1 MKRTRRFISIL
12 LAVCLIVGLTP
23 TAVLAVDEGKAM
35 YYRALQMEGGQSDIV
50 YYGMYPQSAYTPTS
64 TPASPVEGEV
74 YTDTDGTQYVYLSSN
89 YYKLEPIA
97 WRTLEN
103 HSSERRLLLISD
115 QIIDAQPYNSGSTT
129 WENSSLRSW
138 LDETFKTTAFSA
150 AEQGSIKRTDNE
162 NNPNPDYN
170 NTDGGVDTENYL
182 YLLSID
188 EARNTAYFQDD
199 NSRAASMTSYVDA
212 RGLNSAYW
220 WLRSPGRFNSYAAGV
235 DPSGSVN
242 SSGYD
247 VYFIY
252 GVRPVFN
259 LNLNSVLFTSAAEGG
274 KSSGAEGADALKT
287 VSTYDGNEWKVTVRD
302 SSRNFSASINTYNRQ
317 DNSVTFDYT
326 NATVGDNEYVSAII
340 RDSED
345 NITYYGRL
353 KNIKNAEDANG
364 TLQVSLPDD
373 FNGNSDT
380 LYIFSEQCN
389 GDKQTDYAS
398 SYSAMVCYL
407 DLRLTNITCQNSPGN
422 YLPVGGTS
430 DCAITLVATGDY
442 VLPESITVTIG
453 GNTLTPGEDTYTYNS
468 STGELVIKNAAITGS
483 IIIEA
488 QADLADI
495 STPTVTAQVGTD
507 NYTSSTWTDSNVTF
521 TISGSSAPSGI
532 DKYQYSTDGGTN
544 WTDMAISEG
553 SAVLEV
559 TSESTTADGT
569 KYIFRAVSKSGTAG
583 AQSSE
588 VVVKIDKSNPTIEVT
603 GKTDD
608 YLQSNKVTI
617 SASDTLSGVS
627 KVEVSANGGQDWTEV
642 TDYANGYEV
651 KANGTYTFR
660 VTDGVGKTATD
671 SITYTNIDTQ
681 KPVVEITAT
690 AGEAAYTDGAWTN
703 KDITLSV
710 SNSTVNL
717 GDTKFEYK
725 VGDGEWQTYSGAI
738 TVSEETSG
746 TTYTFRATSEAGVVS
761 TEVSITVRLDKTAP
775 GSVTVGTQTDTFR
788 EFLNTITFGLFFKD
802 TQTVTISAADT
813 GSGVKEIS
821 YQLSGGEVQTTTAD
835 EHGQITFR
843 VEPQFVGNISNVT
856 VTDNAGNSTSATE
869 YEYFAVDAET
879 PAVPTISTGS
889 YTSGQWTNGDV
900 TITVSGATAD
910 SGIAKYQYST
920 DNGANWNDMTASKAT
935 EATATTPSNVEE
947 AQMTISDSTTA
958 DGTTY
963 IFRAVSGSGV
973 EGTASS
979 SVVVKIDK
987 AEPAIE
993 VSGNTADYLTAD
1005 TVTITPTVG
1014 VSGIASI
1021 TVSKDN
1027 GEPETISA
1035 NGDGTYTYTIT
1046 ENGTYAFVLTN
1057 GAGVTATSSITYDK
1071 LDQTKPVVSLDTHGY
1086 TSDEWTNGDVTLS
1099 VSDTSAALGDTK
1111 LEYKV
1116 GDGEW
1121 QEYTDTITVSNETDG
1136 TVYSFRAISASGV
1149 ESETV
1154 SVTVKIDKTAPD
1166 GDITI
1171 EENSVKKFIHDVTF
1185 GLFFKE
1191 NVDVAITGTDDGSG
1205 VQTIEYH
1212 RSAKVLTEE
1221 QVAALTDWTAYAGAI
1236 SETAQD
1242 AEQFVYYVRITDN
1255 AGNTICFASNG
1266 ATFDLTKPVIT
1277 GIADGADYYTTQSVQ
1292 ATDTNLASVTLNGKE
1307 VGTEFT
1313 IAGNTETEYVI
1324 VAADKAGNETTVTV
1338 TMHKTEALRENLGD
1352 ITKDNATSADR
1363 ETVQDYLDDLKE
1375 RLEDEELTDEEKTIL
1390 EGLVDEA
1397 QDILDRLDE
1406 TEQAG
1411 STEAVDQTQDITSDN
1426 VTPEDKEALEQAK
1439 EDIEQALD
1447 QFGGNYT
1454 DEEKAELE
1462 EELSRI
1468 EEALDVI
1475 ERIEDTEAA
1484 IEALPDTVNPDDTE
1498 AEEQINAAKDL
1509 YDDLNDYEKSQISQ
1523 EAKDKLEGL
1532 LAALRDY
1539 RITDGSGSA
1548 FTKGNTAGLTFTANG
1563 AYSKFT
1569 GIEVDGKAVDADCY
1583 TAENGSTIITLKAEY
1598 LETLAAGKHTLT
1610 VLYTDGKATGTFTVT
1625 EKPDEVVDDNGNT
1638 PQTGNDGDE
1647 TGKDDAASSETGDD
1661 SKSPETGDD
1670 SNIALWIAVMLAA
1683 GAALTGT
1690 AVYSHKRKYSR

>member
-170 NTDGGVDTENYL
+170 NTDGGFDTENYL

-247 VYFIY
+247 VYFMY

-660 VTDGVGKTATD
+660 VTDGVGKTVTD

-1057 GAGVTATSSITYDK
+1057 GAGVTATDRITYTNIDGA
-1071 LDQTKPVVSLDTHGY
+1071 TPAAVITATAGEAAY
-1086 TSDEWTNGDVTLS
+1086 TGGAWTNSDITLS
-1099 VSDTSAALGDTK
+1099 VSNSTANLGTTIF
-1111 LEYKV
+1111 EYKV
-1116 GDGEW
+1116 DDGEW
-1121 QEYTDTITVSNETDG
+1121 QTYSDAITVSEETNG
-1136 TVYSFRAISASGV
+1136 TTYTFRATSEAGVVSAEVSI
-1149 ESETV
+1149 TV
-1154 SVTVKIDKTAPD
+1154 RLDKTAPD
-1166 GDITI
+1166 GDIQI
-1171 EENSVKKFIHDVTF
+1171 EENSVKTFINTVTF
-1185 GLFFKE
+1185 GLFFNE
-1191 NVDVAITGTDDGSG
+1191 NVDVAIASEDTGSG
-1205 VQTIEYH
+1205 VQSTWYY
-1212 RSAKVLTEE
+1212 RSNTALTEE
-1221 QVAALTDWTAYAGAI
+1221 QVAALTDADWTAYTGTI
-1236 SETAQD
+1236 VVTAAD
-1242 AEQFVYYVRITDN
+1242 AETFVYYVKIADI
-1255 AGNTICFASNG
+1255 AGNEICFASNG
-1266 ATFDLTKPVIT
+1266 ATFDLTDPVISGVT
-1277 GIADGADYYTTQSVQ
+1277 NGETYYTTQKVQ
-1292 ATDTNLASVTLNGKE
+1292 VTDDNLSTVTLDE
-1307 VGTEFT
+1307 AAVGSEIILDGNISTEHT
-1313 IAGNTETEYVI
+1313 I
-1324 VAADKAGNETTVTV
+1324 VATDKAGNTTTVTV
-1338 TMHKTEALRENLGD
+1338 IMKPTTSLNDAVEGITPENVTSGDKEAIE
-1352 ITKDNATSADR
+1352 
-1363 ETVQDYLDDLKE
+1363 DYLDELEELLK
-1375 RLEDEELTDEEKTIL
+1375 DENLTDEEKEIIQ
-1390 EGLVDEA
+1390 GLIDDAQDLLDKIDEAEQAANTENIQQA
-1397 QDILDRLDE
+1397 QDI
-1406 TEQAG
+1406 TA
-1411 STEAVDQTQDITSDN
+1411 DN
-1426 VTPEDKEALEQAK
+1426 VKPEDKEVLEAAK
-1439 EDIEQALD
+1439 EGIEQALD
-1447 QFGGNYT
+1447 NYGDNYT
-1454 DEEKAELE
+1454 EDEKAQLE
-1462 EELSRI
+1462 ETLQQI
-1468 EEALDVI
+1468 EEALDLIQRV
-1475 ERIEDTEAA
+1475 ENVEEA
-1484 IEALPDTVNPDDTE
+1484 IGALPDSVSPDDTE
-1498 AEEQINAAKDL
+1498 AEEQINAAKEQ
-1509 YDDLNDYEKSQISQ
+1509 YDALSEHGQSLVSD
-1523 EAKDKLEGL
+1523 EATDKLNGL
-1532 LAALRDY
+1532 LAQLGDY
-1539 RITDGSGSA
+1539 RITEGNGSTWTKESA
-1548 FTKGNTAGLTFTANG
+1548 TGLTIVANG

-1569 GIEVDGKAVDADCY
+1569 GIEIDGNAVSSENY
-1583 TAENGSTIITLKAEY
+1583 TVSSGSTVITLKPDY
-1598 LETLAAGKHTLT
+1598 LNTLAVGEHTIA
-1610 VLYTDGKATGTFTVT
+1610 VLYTDGEATGTFTIA
-1625 EKPDEVVDDNGNT
+1625 EKPADTTDTTD
-1638 PQTGNDGDE
+1638 
-1647 TGKDDAASSETGDD
+1647 KDTTSPATGDN
-1661 SKSPETGDD
+1661 
-1670 SNIALWIAVMLAA
+1670 SNITLWIAVLFAA

-1690 AVYSHKRKYSR
+1690 ALYSRKRKYSK